1 MTLHSTP
8 LDQFLERLKRDLK
21 YLFNTQGYSPAALAL
36 ELTCVLKEVLETEV
50 YFPEVDPK
58 ACKEEAKEVEEDP
71 EE

>member
-8 LDQFLERLKRDLK
+8 LDVFLERLKRDLK
-21 YLFNTQGYSPAALAL
+21 YLFNTQGYRASALAL
-36 ELTCVLKEVLETEV
+36 ELTLVLKEVLETEV

-58 ACKEEAKEVEEDP
+58 AGVESPEEAEEDP